1 MDHDCA
7 NSALKRVSHH
17 FRKEVDG
24 LTLYVR
30 LTPKSAKD
38 AIEGVEMTGDGR
50 AHLKV
55 RVRAVPEDGKANAAL
70 IKLLA
75 KWLDVTLRNITIVA
89 GATSRLK
96 QIRLE
101 GDPDSLIAKLSGS
114 VKH

>member
-1 MDHDCA
+1 MT
-7 NSALKRVSHH
+7 SHH

-24 LTLYVR
+24 LTLFVR

-38 AIEGVEMTGDGR
+38 AIEGVETTDDGR
-50 AHLKV
+50 EHLKA

-75 KWLDVTLRNITIVA
+75 KWLDVTPRNITIAA

>member
-1 MDHDCA
+1 MT
-7 NSALKRVSHH
+7 SQY

-24 LTLYVR
+24 LTVFVR

-38 AIEGVEMTGDGR
+38 AVEGVETTDDGR
-50 AHLKV
+50 AHLKA

-75 KWLDVTLRNITIVA
+75 KWLDVAPRSITIVA

-96 QIRLE
+96 QIRFE
-101 GDPDSLIAKLSGS
+101 GDPGSLIAKLSGS
-114 VKH
+114 IKL